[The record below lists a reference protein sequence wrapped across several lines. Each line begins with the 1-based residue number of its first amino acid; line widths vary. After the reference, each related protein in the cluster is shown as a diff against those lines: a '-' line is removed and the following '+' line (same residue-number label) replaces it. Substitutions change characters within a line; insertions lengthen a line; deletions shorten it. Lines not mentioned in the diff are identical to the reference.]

1 MSEFVI
7 IAGMSGAGRS
17 HAAAVFEDLNWFV
30 IDNMPPALIS
40 KVTELVQRPGSET
53 ERVILVIGR
62 GGSEYIDELQPELD
76 LLRDSGER
84 VRVLFLDASDEVLI
98 QRYEGTRR
106 RHPLGGAGL
115 EEDIRREREM
125 LSSLKDQA
133 DVFIDT
139 SDLNVHEL
147 RDKIVSLFESTEFD
161 ASLRISV
168 VSFGYKYGIPR
179 DVDLIFDVRFLPNP
193 HWIPE
198 LRPHT
203 GLQKAVRN
211 YVLSQPDTERFL
223 DKLDDLFLFL
233 LPAYEREGKSYL
245 NVAIG
250 CTGGKHRSVVVAEEL
265 SKVFKKRGFEPRVN
279 HRDISR

>member
-7 IAGMSGAGRS
+7 VAGMSGAGRS
-17 HAAAVFEDLNWFV
+17 NAAAVFEDLNWFV

-40 KVTELVQRPGSET
+40 KVTELVNRPGSET
-53 ERVILVIGR
+53 ERVVLVIGR
-62 GGSEYIDELQPELD
+62 GGSDYIAELEPELEA
-76 LLRDSGER
+76 LISSGAR
-84 VRVLFLDASDEVLI
+84 VRVLFLDSSDEVLI

-106 RHPLGGAGL
+106 RHPLGGDGL
-115 EEDIRREREM
+115 AEDIRREREM
-125 LSSLKDQA
+125 LASLKDQA
-133 DVFIDT
+133 DIVIDT

-147 RDKIVSLFESTEFD
+147 RDKIVGLFESAELD
-161 ASLRISV
+161 PVMRISV

-179 DVDLIFDVRFLPNP
+179 DVDLIFDVRFVPNP

-203 GLQKAVRN
+203 GLDKAVKD
-211 YVLSQPDTERFL
+211 YVLAQSESIEFL
-223 DKLDDLFLFL
+223 SKLDDLFQFL
-233 LPAYEREGKSYL
+233 LPAFEREGKSYL

-250 CTGGKHRSVVVAEEL
+250 CTGGKHRSVVMAEEL
-265 SKVFKKRGFEPRVN
+265 LTLFRKRGFDPRVS

>member
-7 IAGMSGAGRS
+7 VAGMSGAGRS
-17 HAAAVFEDLNWFV
+17 NAAAVFEDLNWFV

-40 KVTELVQRPGSET
+40 KVTELVNRPGSET
-53 ERVILVIGR
+53 ERVVLVIGR
-62 GGSEYIDELQPELD
+62 GGSEYIAELEPELEA
-76 LLRDSGER
+76 LMSSGSR
-84 VRVLFLDASDEVLI
+84 VRVLFLDSSDEVLI

-106 RHPLGGAGL
+106 RHPLGGDGL
-115 EEDIRREREM
+115 AEDIRREREM
-125 LSSLKDQA
+125 LASLKDQA
-133 DVFIDT
+133 DIVIDT

-147 RDKIVSLFESTEFD
+147 RDKIVGLFESAELD
-161 ASLRISV
+161 PIMRISV

-203 GLQKAVRN
+203 GLDNAVRD
-211 YVLSQPDTERFL
+211 YVLSQGESIEFL
-223 DKLDDLFLFL
+223 SKLDDLFEFL
-233 LPAYEREGKSYL
+233 LPAFEREGKSYL

-250 CTGGKHRSVVVAEEL
+250 CTGGKHRSVVMAEEL
-265 SKVFKKRGFEPRVN
+265 LSIFRKRGFDPRVS

>member
-7 IAGMSGAGRS
+7 VAGMSGAGRS
-17 HAAAVFEDLNWFV
+17 HAAAVFEDLSWFV
-30 IDNMPPALIS
+30 IDNMPAALIS
-40 KVTELVQRPGSET
+40 KVSELVARPGSET
-53 ERVILVIGR
+53 ERVVLVIGR
-62 GGSEYIDELQPELD
+62 GGSDYIDELVPELD
-76 LLRDSGER
+76 ALRASGAR

-106 RHPLGGAGL
+106 RHPLAGEGL
-115 EEDIRREREM
+115 AGDIRREREII
-125 LSSLKDQA
+125 SGLKDQA
-133 DVFIDT
+133 DVVIDT
-139 SDLNVHEL
+139 SDLNVHQL
-147 RDKIVSLFESTEFD
+147 RAKIIDLFESADLDLVMTT
-161 ASLRISV
+161 SV

-211 YVLSQPDTERFL
+211 YVLSQPDTDLFL
-223 DKLDDLFLFL
+223 DKLDDLFSFL

-265 SKVFKKRGFEPRVN
+265 AKRFKKKGFDPRVS

>member
-7 IAGMSGAGRS
+7 VAGMSGAGRS
-17 HAAAVFEDLNWFV
+17 HAAAVFEDLKWFV
-30 IDNMPPALIS
+30 IDNMPAALIS
-40 KVTELVQRPGSET
+40 KVTELVDRPGSET
-53 ERVILVIGR
+53 EKVALVIGR
-62 GGSEYIDELQPELD
+62 GGHDYMDDLEPEIDA
-76 LLRDSGER
+76 LRASGSR
-84 VRVLFLDASDEVLI
+84 VRVLFLDSSDEVLI

-115 EEDIRREREM
+115 AEDIRREREI
-125 LSSLKDQA
+125 LSSLKDRA
-133 DVFIDT
+133 DLVIDT
-139 SDLNVHEL
+139 SDINVHEL
-147 RDKIVSLFESTEFD
+147 RDRITGLFETGD
-161 ASLRISV
+161 GDRVMRTSL

-211 YVLSQPDTERFL
+211 YVLSQPDTLAFL
-223 DKLDDLFLFL
+223 DKLDDLFDFL

-245 NVAIG
+245 NIAIG
-250 CTGGKHRSVVVAEEL
+250 CTGGKHRSVVLAEEL
-265 SKVFKKRGFEPRVN
+265 VRIFRDKGFEPRVS

>member
-7 IAGMSGAGRS
+7 VAGMSGAGRS
-17 HAAAVFEDLNWFV
+17 NAAAVFEDLNWFV

-40 KVTELVQRPGSET
+40 KVTDLANRPGSET
-53 ERVILVIGR
+53 ERVVLVIGR
-62 GGSEYIDELQPELD
+62 GGSDYISELQPELD
-76 LLRDSGER
+76 TLRSSGAR
-84 VRVLFLDASDEVLI
+84 VRVLFLDSSDEVLI

-106 RHPLGGAGL
+106 RHPLGGDGL
-115 EEDIRREREM
+115 SGDIRLEREM

-133 DVFIDT
+133 DIVIDT

-147 RDKIVSLFESTEFD
+147 RDRIVSLFESADFD
-161 ASLRISV
+161 PVMRISL

-203 GLQKAVRN
+203 GLDKAVRN
-211 YVLSQPDTERFL
+211 YVLSQDDSIEFL
-223 DKLDDLFLFL
+223 RKLDDLFEFL
-233 LPAYEREGKSYL
+233 LPAFEREGKSYL
-245 NVAIG
+245 NIAIG
-250 CTGGKHRSVVVAEEL
+250 CTGGKHRSVVMVEEL
-265 SKVFKKRGFEPRVN
+265 LRSFKKRGFEPRAS

>member
-7 IAGMSGAGRS
+7 VAGMSGAGRS
-17 HAAAVFEDLNWFV
+17 NAAAVFEDLNWFV

-40 KVTELVQRPGSET
+40 KVTELVNRPGSET
-53 ERVILVIGR
+53 ERVVLVIGR
-62 GGSEYIDELQPELD
+62 GGSDYIAELEPELEA
-76 LLRDSGER
+76 LISSGAR
-84 VRVLFLDASDEVLI
+84 VRVLFLDSSDEVLI

-106 RHPLGGAGL
+106 RHPLGGDGL
-115 EEDIRREREM
+115 SEDIRREREM
-125 LSSLKDQA
+125 LASLKDQA
-133 DVFIDT
+133 DIVIDT

-147 RDKIVSLFESTEFD
+147 RDKIVSLFESAELD
-161 ASLRISV
+161 PVMRISV

-179 DVDLIFDVRFLPNP
+179 DVDLIFDVRFVPNP

-203 GLQKAVRN
+203 GLDKAVRD
-211 YVLSQPDTERFL
+211 YVLAQSESIEFL
-223 DKLDDLFLFL
+223 SKLDDLFEFL
-233 LPAYEREGKSYL
+233 LPAFEREGKSYL

-250 CTGGKHRSVVVAEEL
+250 CTGGKHRSVVIAEEL
-265 SKVFKKRGFEPRVN
+265 LTIFRKRGFDPRVS

>member
-1 MSEFVI
+1 MIV
-7 IAGMSGAGRS
+7 AGMSGAGRS
-17 HAAAVFEDLNWFV
+17 NAAAVFEDLNWFV
-30 IDNMPPALIS
+30 IDNMPAALIS
-40 KVTELVQRPGSET
+40 KVMELVERPGSET
-53 ERVILVIGR
+53 ERVILVVGR
-62 GGSEYIDELQPELD
+62 GGSDYIEEVQPELD
-76 LLRDSGER
+76 ALRSSGAR
-84 VRVLFLDASDEVLI
+84 VRLLFLDASDEVLI

-115 EEDIRREREM
+115 AEDIQLEREM
-125 LSSLKDQA
+125 LSGLKDQA
-133 DVFIDT
+133 DVVIDT

-147 RDKIVSLFESTEFD
+147 REKILSHFESVD
-161 ASLRISV
+161 LDSALQVSV

-198 LRPHT
+198 FRPHT
-203 GLQKAVRN
+203 GLQKEVRE
-211 YVLSQPDTERFL
+211 YVMRQPDTAEFL
-223 DKLDDLFLFL
+223 NKLDDLFAFL

-265 SKVFKKRGFEPRVN
+265 QKVFKKRGFLPRVS

>member
-7 IAGMSGAGRS
+7 VAGMSGAGRS
-17 HAAAVFEDLNWFV
+17 NAAAVFEDLNWFV

-40 KVTELVQRPGSET
+40 KVSELVNRPGSET
-53 ERVILVIGR
+53 ERVVLVIGR
-62 GGSEYIDELQPELD
+62 SGSDYVSELQPELEI
-76 LLRDSGER
+76 LKSSGAR
-84 VRVLFLDASDEVLI
+84 IRVLFLDSSDEVLI

-106 RHPLGGAGL
+106 RHPLGGVGL
-115 EEDIRREREM
+115 SEDIRRERE
-125 LSSLKDQA
+125 LLASLKDQA
-133 DVFIDT
+133 DVVIDT

-147 RDKIVSLFESTEFD
+147 RDKIVGLFESEDFD
-161 ASLRISV
+161 PVMRISV
-168 VSFGYKYGIPR
+168 MSFGYKYGIPR

-203 GLQKAVRN
+203 GLDKAVRD
-211 YVLSQPDTERFL
+211 YVLAQGDSIKFL
-223 DKLDDLFLFL
+223 AKLDDLFEFL
-233 LPAYEREGKSYL
+233 LPAFEREGKSYL

-250 CTGGKHRSVVVAEEL
+250 CTGGKHRSVVMAEEL
-265 SKVFKKRGFEPRVN
+265 LTVFRKRGFGPRVS

>member
-7 IAGMSGAGRS
+7 VAGMSGAGRS
-17 HAAAVFEDLNWFV
+17 HAAAVFEDLSWFV
-30 IDNMPPALIS
+30 IDNMPAALIS
-40 KVTELVQRPGSET
+40 KVSELVARPGSET
-53 ERVILVIGR
+53 ERVVLVIGR
-62 GGSEYIDELQPELD
+62 GGSDYIDELVPELD
-76 LLRDSGER
+76 ALRASGAR

-106 RHPLGGAGL
+106 RHPLAGDGL
-115 EEDIRREREM
+115 AGDIRREREIIAG
-125 LSSLKDQA
+125 LKDQA
-133 DVFIDT
+133 DVVIDT
-139 SDLNVHEL
+139 SDLNVHQL
-147 RDKIVSLFESTEFD
+147 RAKIIDLFESADLDLVMTT
-161 ASLRISV
+161 SV

-211 YVLSQPDTERFL
+211 YVLSQPDTDLFL
-223 DKLDDLFLFL
+223 DKLDDLFSFL

-265 SKVFKKRGFEPRVN
+265 AKRFKKKGFDPRVS

>member
-7 IAGMSGAGRS
+7 VAGMSGAGRS
-17 HAAAVFEDLNWFV
+17 NAAAVFEDLNWFV

-40 KVTELVQRPGSET
+40 KVTELVNRPGSET
-53 ERVILVIGR
+53 ERVVLVIGR
-62 GGSEYIDELQPELD
+62 GGSDYIAELEPELEA
-76 LLRDSGER
+76 LISSGAR
-84 VRVLFLDASDEVLI
+84 VRVLFLDSSDEVLI

-106 RHPLGGAGL
+106 RHPLGGDGL
-115 EEDIRREREM
+115 SEDIRREREM
-125 LSSLKDQA
+125 LASLKDQA
-133 DVFIDT
+133 DIVIDT

-147 RDKIVSLFESTEFD
+147 RDKIVSLFESAELD
-161 ASLRISV
+161 PVMRISV

-179 DVDLIFDVRFLPNP
+179 DVDLIFDVRFVPNP

-203 GLQKAVRN
+203 GLDKAVRD
-211 YVLSQPDTERFL
+211 YVLAQSESIEFL
-223 DKLDDLFLFL
+223 SKLDDLFEFL
-233 LPAYEREGKSYL
+233 LPAFEREGKSYL

-250 CTGGKHRSVVVAEEL
+250 CTGGKHRSVVIAEEL
-265 SKVFKKRGFEPRVN
+265 LRIFRKRGFDPRVS

>member
-76 LLRDSGER
+76 LLRASGER

-115 EEDIRREREM
+115 AEDIRREREM

-139 SDLNVHEL
+139 SDLNVHQL
-147 RDKIVSLFESTEFD
+147 RDKIASLFESPEFD
-161 ASLRISV
+161 SSLKISV

-211 YVLSQPDTERFL
+211 YVLSQPDTEVFI

-265 SKVFKKRGFEPRVN
+265 SKVFKRRGFDPRVN

>member
-7 IAGMSGAGRS
+7 VAGMSGAGRS
-17 HAAAVFEDLNWFV
+17 NAAAVFEDLNWFV

-40 KVTELVQRPGSET
+40 KVTELVNRPGVET
-53 ERVILVIGR
+53 ERVVLVIGR
-62 GGSEYIDELQPELD
+62 GGSDYIAELEPELQALISSD
-76 LLRDSGER
+76 AR
-84 VRVLFLDASDEVLI
+84 VTVLFLDSSDEVLI

-115 EEDIRREREM
+115 AEDIRRERVM
-125 LSSLKDQA
+125 LASLKDRA
-133 DVFIDT
+133 DVVIDT

-147 RDKIVSLFESTEFD
+147 RDKIVSLFESAELD
-161 ASLRISV
+161 PAMRISV

-203 GLQKAVRN
+203 GLVKAVRD
-211 YVLSQPDTERFL
+211 YVMSQSESVQFL
-223 DKLDDLFLFL
+223 EKLDDLFQFL
-233 LPAYEREGKSYL
+233 LPAFEREGKSYL

-250 CTGGKHRSVVVAEEL
+250 CTGGKHRSVVMAEEL
-265 SKVFKKRGFEPRVN
+265 LSVFRKRGFQPSVS

>member
-7 IAGMSGAGRS
+7 VAGMSGAGRS
-17 HAAAVFEDLNWFV
+17 NAAAVFEDLNWFV

-40 KVTELVQRPGSET
+40 KVTELVNRPGSET
-53 ERVILVIGR
+53 ERVVLVIGR
-62 GGSEYIDELQPELD
+62 GGSDYVAELEPELEALISSD
-76 LLRDSGER
+76 AR
-84 VRVLFLDASDEVLI
+84 VTVLFLDSSDEVLI

-106 RHPLGGAGL
+106 RHPLGGTGL

-125 LSSLKDQA
+125 LASLKDRA
-133 DVFIDT
+133 DVVIDT

-147 RDKIVSLFESTEFD
+147 RDKIVGLFESAELD
-161 ASLRISV
+161 PIMRISV

-203 GLQKAVRN
+203 GLQKAVRD
-211 YVLSQPDTERFL
+211 YVLSQSESIEFL
-223 DKLDDLFLFL
+223 KKLDDLFEFL
-233 LPAYEREGKSYL
+233 LPAFEREGKSYL

-250 CTGGKHRSVVVAEEL
+250 CTGGKHRSVVMAEEL
-265 SKVFKKRGFEPRVN
+265 LSVFRKRGFEPRVS

>member
-7 IAGMSGAGRS
+7 VAGMSGAGRS
-17 HAAAVFEDLNWFV
+17 NAAAVFEDLNWFV

-40 KVTELVQRPGSET
+40 KVTELVNRPGSET
-53 ERVILVIGR
+53 ERVVLVIGR
-62 GGSEYIDELQPELD
+62 GGSDYIAELEPELEA
-76 LLRDSGER
+76 LISSGAR
-84 VRVLFLDASDEVLI
+84 VRVLFLDSSDEVLI

-106 RHPLGGAGL
+106 RHPLGGDGL
-115 EEDIRREREM
+115 AEDIRREREM
-125 LSSLKDQA
+125 LASLKDQA
-133 DVFIDT
+133 DIVIDT

-147 RDKIVSLFESTEFD
+147 RDKIVSLFESAELD
-161 ASLRISV
+161 PMMRISV

-179 DVDLIFDVRFLPNP
+179 DVDLIFDVRFVPNP

-203 GLQKAVRN
+203 GLDKAVKD
-211 YVLSQPDTERFL
+211 YVLAQSESIEFL
-223 DKLDDLFLFL
+223 SKLDDLFQFL
-233 LPAYEREGKSYL
+233 LPAFEKEGKSYL

-250 CTGGKHRSVVVAEEL
+250 CTGGKHRSVVMAEEL
-265 SKVFKKRGFEPRVN
+265 LTIFRKRGFDPRVS

>member
-7 IAGMSGAGRS
+7 VAGMSGAGRS
-17 HAAAVFEDLNWFV
+17 NAAAVFEDLNWFV

-40 KVTELVQRPGSET
+40 KVSELVNRPGSET
-53 ERVILVIGR
+53 ERVVLVIGR
-62 GGSEYIDELQPELD
+62 SGSDYVSELQPELD
-76 LLRDSGER
+76 ILKSSGAR
-84 VRVLFLDASDEVLI
+84 VRVLFLDSSDEVLI

-115 EEDIRREREM
+115 SEDIRLEREM
-125 LSSLKDQA
+125 LATLKDQA
-133 DVFIDT
+133 DIVIDT

-147 RDKIVSLFESTEFD
+147 RDKIVGLFESADFD
-161 ASLRISV
+161 PVMRISV

-203 GLQKAVRN
+203 GLDKAVRD
-211 YVLSQPDTERFL
+211 YVLSQGDSIKFL
-223 DKLDDLFLFL
+223 EKLDDLFEFL
-233 LPAYEREGKSYL
+233 LPAFEREGKSYL

-250 CTGGKHRSVVVAEEL
+250 CTGGKHRSVVIAEEL
-265 SKVFKKRGFEPRVN
+265 LAIFKKRGFGPRVS